1 MTHLYTGRKVEDDV
15 NLLWTPFCWRCLK
28 FLSFGRGTH
37 PPPMDPTYILDNL
50 PRARGMYRIW
60 EKSPDMLNLEKVRVT
75 VVKGGGPAS
84 RFSKGAGSSPRKSL
98 IFIKKS
104 SHQRRRGGVLTPW
117 THPLYAPLQEPCYA
131 LTTYECNTFKL
142 LLLTVL

>member
-1 MTHLYTGRKVEDDV
+1 MNPFLLKVPKIDFSA
-15 NLLWTPFCWRCLK
+15 LGGGHT
-28 FLSFGRGTH
+28 
-37 PPPMDPTYILDNL
+37 L
-50 PRARGMYRIW
+50 PRWIQPTFWTTYLEPGACTGFGKRGG
-60 EKSPDMLNLEKVRVT
+60 PDMLNLKKVRVT

-84 RFSKGAGSSPRKSL
+84 RFSKGAGSSPQKSL